1 MTFTPNHLLQDEEN
15 VMLAYCDYIAHL
27 CRTTLQNND
36 AQNLIYSAGPV
47 KIDLDPNGA
56 FNSTTKR
63 FEVTDVNG
71 RKYIVTVEEQ

>member
-1 MTFTPNHLLQDEEN
+1 MI
-15 VMLAYCDYIAHL
+15 AYCDYIAHL

-47 KIDLDPNGA
+47 RLNLDAGGA
-56 FNSTTKR
+56 FNSTSKR

-71 RKYIVTVEEQ
+71 RKYTVTVEEQ

>member
-1 MTFTPNHLLQDEEN
+1 
-15 VMLAYCDYIAHL
+15 MLVYCDYIANL

-47 KIDLDPNGA
+47 RLDLDAGGA
-56 FNSTTKR
+56 FNSTSKR

-71 RKYIVTVEEQ
+71 RKYTVTVEEQ

>member
-1 MTFTPNHLLQDEEN
+1 
-15 VMLAYCDYIAHL
+15 MLAYCDYIANL

-47 KIDLDPNGA
+47 RLDLDAGGA
-56 FNSTTKR
+56 FNSTSKR

-71 RKYIVTVEEQ
+71 RKYTVTVEEQ

>member
-1 MTFTPNHLLQDEEN
+1 MI
-15 VMLAYCDYIAHL
+15 AYFDYIAHL

-36 AQNLIYSAGPV
+36 AQNLIYSTGPV
-47 KIDLDPNGA
+47 RLDLDAGGA
-56 FNSTTKR
+56 FNSTSKR